1 VPATTDYNSSA
12 YTISSTDE
20 LSFEESILDESPLS
34 LLEKNSKQR
43 QQLLRGETYRG
54 SGKKGLP
61 LEVQRKRLLAATQG
75 ASSSVKRGGGN
86 EHSVGGSVSSSK
98 SNMKESTKG
107 SASISG
113 KSYQSQIKQKQR
125 QANVPTTI
133 EELSIDSY
141 SIGQAEEEEEKWTSS
156 DDKWLESE
164 SSDDK
169 LLEESDDDFSVSID
183 EEISILSQMEQR
195 RSTNN
200 MSSNSEKKN
209 SKSKN
214 MNSKSEKKKSWLG
227 SWGSSEKKKVKDT
240 YSMES
245 SSISS
250 SRGGGTTISSSKES
264 MASRSSASQSAASR
278 SNTSHSSRSYQSGP
292 STISPQSEEASH
304 HHLHSIQEDDENELP
319 PSSSVSSQYQTN
331 ISNLVSSSMMGSSTS
346 TGGKQ
351 NDKESTSKT
360 KRGKSIFSK
369 LLGGKSS
376 NTVASRLGYQPPLEK
391 QRVDTLLN
399 NEFPQE
405 NNLHNISTP
414 GGERSNSS
422 STSSCVKRARELLV
436 DIESRGPSQYDDDD
450 SSYNTNNNGKR
461 RLCNSIN
468 NNKILNKKG
477 CIISSTL
484 LLLIFGVVGTLTSLN
499 VIMLP
504 SSLDW
509 RAFSLGNNNNN
520 SSTVNEDTNNE
531 GGGEVVSTEVWYV
544 NWDIYK
550 CVKDCIGPLPCGG
563 ERTDHLEV
571 DFASLES
578 CCRHGFEVYIS
589 NDWSVEECI
598 EVSSYGIEPNNDED
612 EEDTD
617 IPTFSPVMQGEVKT
631 RRPNNQP
638 TVVQGSR
645 TPPSSPNDG
654 QFKVPVVEEKEMYYA
669 NWDTNK
675 CTLQSSLTK
684 KPWDIGYET
693 EEECCIPNFGWIS
706 DSDCYTDASSGVVA
720 PSPSAVDTSPG
731 DNSDDPVEYYAD
743 FVQGKCLPKSSTA
756 TRSRFQHTFATYDK
770 CCHDNFRWNTDSD
783 CYTDVNYTVDVT
795 TVIDKRDD
803 TLPPA
808 AAPPSTETEDTSE
821 ESTAV
826 DLSDIIGTAS
836 PSVTPTSSN
845 QKYYADVTTRTCI
858 LKHVSTMARWDVG
871 YESHDTC
878 CEKNFSYDPT
888 SVCYVGEQD
897 AVTTTISATSAASEE
912 IDEEGSSVEMLYFA
926 HFDQGKC
933 IEDTAEQGAKWGLG
947 YSTQDEC
954 CHAYFKYSRDSS
966 CYDGSAGTLSPSQT
980 DNGDRIIDNGEVT
993 LAPNDSPS
1001 YLPTSDFPTLGK
1013 CILSPFSWLT
1023 FLFTHLYRFHN
1034 FSCNETV
1041 PSKSPSIKPTL
1052 RPSNSPIVLGTPT
1065 ESPVAS
1071 PSSSPTMSSMP
1082 TSHPTQKP
1090 THKPSVS
1097 PTVGSTN
1104 APSASPLDQLEVLSA
1119 ELMIISPESTEDL
1132 NESSSSQYRAMKW

>member
-1 VPATTDYNSSA
+1 LITKEVTSENASAMLRSSINNNTSTSYPSTHLGSTPGSAWNANNSSKYSNNVPATTDYNSSA

-34 LLEKNSKQR
+34 LLEKNSLQR
-43 QQLLRGETYRG
+43 KQLLRGETYRG
-54 SGKKGLP
+54 SGKSLP
-61 LEVQRKRLLAATQG
+61 LEVQRQRLLAATSQG

-98 SNMKESTKG
+98 SNIMKEESTKG

-113 KSYQSQIKQKQR
+113 KSYKSHIKQKQR

-133 EELSIDSY
+133 EELSVDSY
-141 SIGQAEEEEEKWTSS
+141 SVSQAEEEDEKWTSS
-156 DDKWLESE
+156 DDKWLE
-164 SSDDK
+164 
-169 LLEESDDDFSVSID
+169 ESDDGFSVSVD

-195 RSTNN
+195 RSTHN

-209 SKSKN
+209 SESEKKS
-214 MNSKSEKKKSWLG
+214 SKLEKKKSWLS
-227 SWGSSEKKKVKDT
+227 SWGGSEKKEEKDT

-245 SSISS
+245 PSISSSISS
-250 SRGGGTTISSSKES
+250 SRQSMTSKS
-264 MASRSSASQSAASR
+264 VTSRSTANQSAASR
-278 SNTSHSSRSYQSGP
+278 SNTSHSSRSYHSGP
-292 STISPQSEEASH
+292 STLSPQSEEEASH
-304 HHLHSIQEDDENELP
+304 HHLHSIQEVEDDENELP

-331 ISNLVSSSMMGSSTS
+331 ISNLVSSSMMGSSSS
-346 TGGKQ
+346 TCGKQ
-351 NDKESTSKT
+351 NDSKSTSSRSSK
-360 KRGKSIFSK
+360 KGRGGIFSK

-376 NTVASRLGYQPPLEK
+376 TVASRLGYQPPIEK
-391 QRVDTLLN
+391 QRVDYILN

-405 NNLHNISTP
+405 SNLHNISTP
-414 GGERSNSS
+414 GGERSNSSS

-436 DIESRGPSQYDDDD
+436 DIESHGPQYDDDD
-450 SSYNTNNNGKR
+450 FSYNTNNNGKR
-461 RLCNSIN
+461 KRRLCNN
-468 NNKILNKKG
+468 NNKILSKKG

-484 LLLIFGVVGTLTSLN
+484 LLLIFGIVGTLTSLN

-504 SSLDW
+504 KSLDW

-520 SSTVNEDTNNE
+520 SSTVIEDINNE
-531 GGGEVVSTEVWYV
+531 GEGGEVVSTEVWYV

-563 ERTDHLEV
+563 ERTAHLEV

-578 CCRHGFEVYIS
+578 CCKHGFAVYIS

-598 EVSSYGIEPNNDED
+598 EVSSYGIQPNGDDED
-612 EEDTD
+612 GDKDTEW
-617 IPTFSPVMQGEVKT
+617 PTFSPVMQGELKT

-645 TPPSSPNDG
+645 TPSSPNDG
-654 QFKVPVVEEKEMYYA
+654 QFNVPATEDNKEMYYA

-706 DSDCYTDASSGVVA
+706 DSDCYTDGSSGVVA
-720 PSPSAVDTSPG
+720 PSPSAVDITTG
-731 DNSDDPVEYYAD
+731 DESDSLVEYYAD

-756 TRSRFQHTFATYDK
+756 THSRFQHTFATYDK
-770 CCHDNFRWNTDSD
+770 CCHDNFRWNVDSD
-783 CYTDVNYTVDVT
+783 CYTDTTIDVT

-808 AAPPSTETEDTSE
+808 VAPPSTETEGNEEEEDT
-821 ESTAV
+821 TV

-845 QKYYADVTTRTCI
+845 QKYYADFTTRTCL
-858 LKHVSTMARWDVG
+858 LKYVSTIARWDTG

-878 CEKNFSYDPT
+878 CMQNFSYDPT
-888 SVCYVGEQD
+888 SVCYVGEQEEAV
-897 AVTTTISATSAASEE
+897 AVTTPTPATSIASEE
-912 IDEEGSSVEMLYFA
+912 TDEEESSVEMLYFA

-966 CYDGSAGTLSPSQT
+966 CYDGSAGTLSLNQT

-993 LAPNDSPS
+993 LAPSDSPT

-1013 CILSPFSWLT
+1013 CILFP
-1023 FLFTHLYRFHN
+1023 
-1034 FSCNETV
+1034 
-1041 PSKSPSIKPTL
+1041 
-1052 RPSNSPIVLGTPT
+1052 
-1065 ESPVAS
+1065 
-1071 PSSSPTMSSMP
+1071 
-1082 TSHPTQKP
+1082 
-1090 THKPSVS
+1090 
-1097 PTVGSTN
+1097 
-1104 APSASPLDQLEVLSA
+1104 
-1119 ELMIISPESTEDL
+1119 
-1132 NESSSSQYRAMKW
+1132 

>member
-1 VPATTDYNSSA
+1 MKSSMNNNNNSHAANNSFSSQVTDSKSIYTVEINTQTEDEKITLITKEVTSDDASAMLRSSISSNNNKLPSSLGTPVSVLASNSKATTKHSTTTDHNSSA

-54 SGKKGLP
+54 SGKGLP
-61 LEVQRKRLLAATQG
+61 LEVQRQRLLAATSQG
-75 ASSSVKRGGGN
+75 ATYGAKSVRKESAGN
-86 EHSVGGSVSSSK
+86 KSVESK
-98 SNMKESTKG
+98 SSSTKG
-107 SASISG
+107 GSDNKSISG
-113 KSYQSQIKQKQR
+113 KSYKSHIKQKQR
-125 QANVPTTI
+125 HANVPTTI

-141 SIGQAEEEEEKWTSS
+141 SIGQAEEEEKWTKS

-169 LLEESDDDFSVSID
+169 WLEESDDGFSVSVD

-195 RSTNN
+195 RPTTSHD
-200 MSSNSEKKN
+200 KLN
-209 SKSKN
+209 SKSEN
-214 MNSKSEKKKSWLG
+214 MNSKSEKKKKSWLS
-227 SWGSSEKKKVKDT
+227 SWGSSERKKKDT

-250 SRGGGTTISSSKES
+250 SRGGGTTISSSKQS
-264 MASRSSASQSAASR
+264 MASRSSASRSNTSR
-278 SNTSHSSRSYQSGP
+278 SNTSRSSRSYHSGP
-292 STISPQSEEASH
+292 STLSPQSSEEASH
-304 HHLHSIQEDDENELP
+304 HHLQSIQEDDDENELP

-331 ISNLVSSSMMGSSTS
+331 ISNLVSSSMVGSSSS
-346 TGGKQ
+346 TTQ
-351 NDKESTSKT
+351 NDINESISKAKKE
-360 KRGKSIFSK
+360 GGIFSK
-369 LLGGKSS
+369 LLGGESS
-376 NTVASRLGYQPPLEK
+376 NAVATRLGYHPPSSLEK

-422 STSSCVKRARELLV
+422 STTSSCVKRARELLV

-450 SSYNTNNNGKR
+450 SSYNNNHNGRKR
-461 RLCNSIN
+461 RLCNS
-468 NNKILNKKG
+468 KVLTKKG
-477 CIISSTL
+477 CILSATL
-484 LLLIFGVVGTLTSLN
+484 LLLIFGIVGTLTSLN

-509 RAFSLGNNNNN
+509 RAFSLGNNNN
-520 SSTVNEDTNNE
+520 SSTLNEDTNNE

-563 ERTDHLEV
+563 ERTNHLEV

-578 CCRHGFEVYIS
+578 CCKHGFEVYIS

-612 EEDTD
+612 GDEDTEY
-617 IPTFSPVMQGEVKT
+617 PTFSPVLQGEVKT
-631 RRPNNQP
+631 RRPNKQP

-645 TPPSSPNDG
+645 APPSSPNDG
-654 QFKVPVVEEKEMYYA
+654 QFNVPATEENKEMYYA

-706 DSDCYTDASSGVVA
+706 DSDCYTDGSSGIVA
-720 PSPSAVDTSPG
+720 PSPSALDNTTG
-731 DNSDDPVEYYAD
+731 DKSDSLVYYAD
-743 FVQGKCLPKSSTA
+743 FVQGKCLPKSSSA
-756 TRSRFQHTFATYDK
+756 THSRFQHTFATYDK
-770 CCHDNFRWNTDSD
+770 CCHDNFRWNVDSD
-783 CYTDVNYTVDVT
+783 CYTDTSHTTVDVT

-808 AAPPSTETEDTSE
+808 VAPPQDTEEDDTSE

-845 QKYYADVTTRTCI
+845 QKYYADFTTRTCI
-858 LKHVSTMARWDVG
+858 LKHVSTMARWDTG

-878 CEKNFSYDPT
+878 CMKNFSYDPNN
-888 SVCYVGEQD
+888 VCYVGEQN
-897 AVTTTISATSAASEE
+897 AVTSQTPATSAASEE
-912 IDEEGSSVEMLYFA
+912 TEEESSVEMLYFA

-947 YSTQDEC
+947 YSTQNEC
-954 CHAYFKYSRDSS
+954 CQAYFKYSRESS
-966 CYDGSAGTLSPSQT
+966 CYDGSAGTLSLNQT

-993 LAPNDSPS
+993 LAPIDSPT

-1013 CILSPFSWLT
+1013 CMLVPCS
-1023 FLFTHLYRFHN
+1023 LFTFI
-1034 FSCNETV
+1034 FIDS
-1041 PSKSPSIKPTL
+1041 
-1052 RPSNSPIVLGTPT
+1052 
-1065 ESPVAS
+1065 
-1071 PSSSPTMSSMP
+1071 
-1082 TSHPTQKP
+1082 
-1090 THKPSVS
+1090 
-1097 PTVGSTN
+1097 
-1104 APSASPLDQLEVLSA
+1104 LDY
-1119 ELMIISPESTEDL
+1119 T
-1132 NESSSSQYRAMKW
+1132 